1 MLQNSRVTAL
11 TDFELLRDNQL
22 GGGVGKITSLINH
35 TQNVVQKLTPDP
47 FSEK

>member
-11 TDFELLRDNQL
+11 TIFELLRENEL
-22 GGGVGKITSLINH
+22 GGRGKITSLINH
-35 TQNVVQKLTPDP
+35 TQNVVQKLAPDP